1 MHVLCTVDHQLISF
15 TQEFISGLVYGQIRG
30 KKDPRYK
37 GYDKRGIRHRR
48 RLDSTEVDEYPINK
62 ITQSFR
68 LTALE
73 TDTFGL
79 EYFIRIKV
87 EVLI

>member
-15 TQEFISGLVYGQIRG
+15 TKEFISGLVFGQIRG

-48 RLDSTEVDEYPINK
+48 RLDSTEVDEHPINK

-68 LTALE
+68 LTTLE
-73 TDTFGL
+73 
-79 EYFIRIKV
+79 
-87 EVLI
+87 LIPLV

>member
-1 MHVLCTVDHQLISF
+1 MHVLCIVDHQLISF
-15 TQEFISGLVYGQIRG
+15 SQEFISGLVYGQIRG

-48 RLDSTEVDEYPINK
+48 RLDSTEVDEHPINK

-68 LTALE
+68 LTTLE
-73 TDTFGL
+73 
-79 EYFIRIKV
+79 
-87 EVLI
+87 LIPLV